1 MSVVH
6 TIVHNVI
13 HYIIHNLDGDDAM
26 NSTPTMP
33 LSGPLPSEVAL
44 PQAPLV
50 RVLTQIKFPTI
61 LSIGTNDSEVA
72 AFQEKIRS
80 VYPILE
86 REQGF
91 QLTMGSASAPPE
103 VRPGVI
109 WKFRDLKGHW
119 QVTLTPDFVT
129 LEAFQYS
136 SRADFSERLEN
147 VLAAVQSTYA
157 PSAALRVGVRYVD
170 CIKPP
175 HVDRIEDLFQPAVL
189 GIHKTELGKAAEV
202 NMTECLLR
210 AEEGKIQCRWGLLP
224 AGATHD
230 PGIPLP
236 PEGKSW
242 VLDLDM
248 FSSEQMPFDAADL
261 SEVVRSYA
269 GRLYAVFRWMIKD
282 EFLVVYGGKP

>member
-1 MSVVH
+1 
-6 TIVHNVI
+6 
-13 HYIIHNLDGDDAM
+13 M
-26 NSTPTMP
+26 NSTPSTP
-33 LSGPLPSEVAL
+33 LSGPLPTEVPL
-44 PQAPLV
+44 PQAPLI

-61 LSIGTNDSEVA
+61 LSIGTSDSEVS

-86 REQGF
+86 REQVF
-91 QLTMGSASAPPE
+91 QFAIGSSSAAPE

-109 WKFRDLKGHW
+109 WKFRDLKSHW

-136 SRADFSERLEN
+136 SRTDFSERLES
-147 VLAAVQSTYA
+147 VLTAVQSTFA

-175 HVDRIEDLFQPAVL
+175 YVDRIEDLLQPAVL
-189 GIHKTELGKAAEV
+189 GIHKTELGKAAEI
-202 NMTECLLR
+202 NMTECLLH
-210 AEEGKIQCRWGLLP
+210 AEEGMIQCRWGLLP

-230 PGIPLP
+230 PAIPLP

-248 FSSEQMPFDAADL
+248 FSSQQRPFDAAEL
-261 SEVVRSYA
+261 SEVVRTYA
-269 GRLYAVFRWMIKD
+269 GRIYAVFRWMIKD
-282 EFLVVYGGKP
+282 EFLLKFGVKP

>member
-1 MSVVH
+1 
-6 TIVHNVI
+6 
-13 HYIIHNLDGDDAM
+13 M
-26 NSTPTMP
+26 NSTLTMP
-33 LSGPLPSEVAL
+33 LAGPFPSEILL

-50 RVLTQIKFPTI
+50 RVLAQIKFPTI

-86 REQGF
+86 REQVF
-91 QLTMGSASAPPE
+91 QLVMVSQSVPPE
-103 VRPGVI
+103 GRPGVV
-109 WKFRDLKGHW
+109 WKFRDLNHHW
-119 QVTLTPDFVT
+119 QVTLAPDFVT

-157 PSAALRVGVRYVD
+157 PSAALRIGVRYVD

-175 HVDRIEDLFQPAVL
+175 HVDRIEDYFRPEVL
-189 GIHKTELGKAAEV
+189 GIYKTELGKAAEV

-210 AEEGKIQCRWGLLP
+210 AEEGQIQCRWGLLP
-224 AGATHD
+224 AGTSHD

-236 PEGKSW
+236 AEGKSW
-242 VLDLDM
+242 VLDIDM
-248 FSSEQMPFDAADL
+248 FSNEQMPFDAAEL
-261 SEVVRSYA
+261 SEVARTYS
-269 GRLYAVFRWMIKD
+269 GRLYAIFRWMIKD
-282 EFLVVYGGKP
+282 EFLLAFGGKL

>member
-1 MSVVH
+1 M
-6 TIVHNVI
+6 T
-13 HYIIHNLDGDDAM
+13 
-26 NSTPTMP
+26 STPAMP
-33 LSGPLPSEVAL
+33 LSGPFPAEVPL

-50 RVLTQIKFPTI
+50 RVITQIKFPTI

-72 AFQEKIRS
+72 SFQEKIRS

-86 REQGF
+86 REQSF
-91 QLTMGSASAPPE
+91 NLVISSPSAPPE

-109 WKFRDLKGHW
+109 WRFRDLKKHW
-119 QVTLTPDFVT
+119 QLTLTPDFVT

-147 VLAAVQSTYA
+147 ILAAVQSTYA
-157 PSAALRVGVRYVD
+157 PSAALRVGVRFID

-175 HVDRIEDLFQPAVL
+175 HIDRIEELFQPTVL
-189 GIHKTELGKAAEV
+189 GIYKTPLGEAADV

-210 AEEGKIQCRWGLLP
+210 ASEGQIQCRWGLLP
-224 AGATHD
+224 PGATHD
-230 PGIPLP
+230 PGIQLP
-236 PEGKSW
+236 PDGKSW

-248 FSSEQMPFDAADL
+248 FSDEQKSFDAAEL
-261 SEVVRSYA
+261 SEIVRTFA

-282 EFLVVYGGKP
+282 EFLRAYGGNL

>member
-1 MSVVH
+1 
-6 TIVHNVI
+6 
-13 HYIIHNLDGDDAM
+13 M
-26 NSTPTMP
+26 NSTLSTP
-33 LSGPLPSEVAL
+33 LTGPLPSEIPL
-44 PQAPLV
+44 PQAPLI

-61 LSIGTNDSEVA
+61 LSIGTNESEVA
-72 AFQEKIRS
+72 TFQEMIRS
-80 VYPILE
+80 VYPILD

-91 QLTMGSASAPPE
+91 QLVAGSPSTPPE
-103 VRPGVI
+103 VRSGVI

-119 QVTLTPDFVT
+119 QVTLTPDFVA

-136 SRADFSERLEN
+136 SRADFSEHLEN

-175 HVDRIEDLFQPAVL
+175 HVDRIEDYFQPSVL
-189 GIHKTELGKAAEV
+189 GIHKTELGKAADV

-210 AEEGKIQCRWGLLP
+210 AEEGQIQCRWGLLP
-224 AGATHD
+224 AGASHD

-248 FSSEQMPFDAADL
+248 FSNEQMPFDAAEL
-261 SEVVRSYA
+261 SEVVRTYS
-269 GRLYAVFRWMIKD
+269 GRIYAVFRWMIKD
-282 EFLVVYGGKP
+282 EFLLAFGGKL